1 MYLNDRPIHMYYSNL
16 ANVLPMLMYCYF
28 ILTEYHYA
36 YWYMHRASVSRLKK
50 IVYQCLTVP
59 VHRHR
64 LRIWLSSLRL
74 VLNLLRLIHIPF
86 CSLIRLLV
94 LDTSKSKPTTW
105 IRFQNV
111 DWWIRGVVRHAWSV
125 ASWSWDAHGSA
136 VVESCK
142 GGGGGEARRTKK
154 NRNLVRGC
162 FLSHDIKILGI
173 GNPHILISSDEVPNL
188 DRTLTWG

>member
-1 MYLNDRPIHMYYSNL
+1 
-16 ANVLPMLMYCYF
+16 MLMYCYF

-94 LDTSKSKPTTW
+94 LDTAKSKPTTW

-142 GGGGGEARRTKK
+142 GGGKLGELKK
-154 NRNLVRGC
+154 IGTSSVVV
-162 FLSHDIKILGI
+162 FYHMILKYWELEI
-173 GNPHILISSDEVPNL
+173 PIFWYH
-188 DRTLTWG
+188 LTRFRI